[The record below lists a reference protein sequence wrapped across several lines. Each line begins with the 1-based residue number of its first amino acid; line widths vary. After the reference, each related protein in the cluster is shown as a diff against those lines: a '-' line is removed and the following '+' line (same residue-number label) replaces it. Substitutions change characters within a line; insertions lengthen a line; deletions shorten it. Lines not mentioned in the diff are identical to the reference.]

1 MRIIGGKYKGK
12 SFNPPANIKTRP
24 TTSFA
29 KEGLFNV
36 LIHNF
41 NLENTDVLDLF
52 SGTGSIS
59 LEFCSRNC
67 KSLVAVELIKKNA
80 LFIEKKFHELNF
92 NQAKVYNSDVFS
104 FLKKCSK
111 KFDII
116 FADPPFEMPEPGEI
130 YDAVFENNLLSDTSF
145 LIIEH
150 DSNNNFSDY
159 KHFLMEKKYGKVHFS
174 FFDPIV

>member
-12 SFNPPANIKTRP
+12 SLNPPTNLKARP
-24 TTSFA
+24 TTSYA

-41 NLENTDVLDLF
+41 NIENTDVLDLF

-59 LEFCSRNC
+59 FEFCSRDCN
-67 KSLVAVELIKKNA
+67 SLIAVEIMKQNSK
-80 LFIEKKFHELNF
+80 FIEKKINELNF
-92 NQAKVYNSDVFS
+92 LQAKVYNTDVFS
-104 FLKKCSK
+104 FLKRCRQ

-116 FADPPFEMPEPGEI
+116 FADPPFDMPDPEKI
-130 YDAVFENNLLSDTSF
+130 YHAVFENKLLSSTSF

-150 DSNNNFSDY
+150 DSNHDFSGF
-159 KHFLMEKKYGKVHFS
+159 KHFLMEKKYGKVRFS
-174 FFDPIV
+174 FFDPTV

>member
-12 SFNPPANIKTRP
+12 SFNPPANINARP
-24 TTSFA
+24 TTGYA

-59 LEFCSRNC
+59 YEFCSRNC
-67 KSLVAVELIKKNA
+67 KSLVAVEIIKRNA
-80 LFIEKKFHELNF
+80 LFIEKKFNELKF
-92 NQAKVYNSDVFS
+92 TQAKVYNSDVFS
-104 FLKKCSK
+104 FLKKCTQ

-116 FADPPFEMPEPGEI
+116 FADPPFDMPEPGKI

-150 DSNNNFSDY
+150 DSNHNFSEY
-159 KHFLMEKKYGKVHFS
+159 KHFLMQKKYGKVHLS
-174 FFDPIV
+174 FFDPII